1 MRDEILGMLDELQVG
16 DALPSERRLA
26 QDLKRLAADAAR
38 RDRRAGPRGPA
49 AAPPRQRHLR
59 RGAEDRAAADDDLV
73 QRGHGPARDAP
84 VAAASSASSV
94 QSAGAKLGQ
103 RLQISPVDE
112 VWVITRLRLAD
123 DETMAIE
130 WLHAPRRLLPELR
143 REELAT
149 HSFYELLRVRR
160 GITIASGT
168 QTIEPTVTSPE
179 EAELL
184 GVPVHSPG
192 VPLRADHPERRR
204 GGGGVRPVR
213 VPRGPVPAGDGASPG
228 APLGAGLN
236 GRRPHEGGRRGVTL
250 RRPLRTGDAPIIP
263 PSGGGERER

>member
-1 MRDEILGMLDELQVG
+1 MIDELVREG
-16 DALPSERRLA
+16 LLLRRHGSGTYVAEPKIALPLTMTSFSE
-26 QDLKRLAADAAR
+26 DMAR
-38 RDRRAGPRGPA
+38 RGMRP
-49 AAPPRQRHLR
+49 
-59 RGAEDRAAADDDLV
+59 
-73 QRGHGPARDAP
+73 
-84 VAAASSASSV
+84 SSRVVSFEV

-184 GVPVHSPG
+184 GVPVHSPAF
-192 VPLRADHPERRR
+192 LFERTTQS
-204 GGGGVRPVR
+204 
-213 VPRGPVPAGDGASPG
+213 D
-228 APLGAGLN
+228 
-236 GRRPHEGGRRGVTL
+236 
-250 RRPLRTGDAPIIP
+250 
-263 PSGGGERER
+263 GGEVVEFVRSVYRGDRYRLVTELRPALR

>member
-1 MRDEILGMLDELQVG
+1 MSGLAHTNGRGSKQALVRDEILGMLDELHVG

-26 QDLKRLAADAAR
+26 TDLGVSRPTLRAVIDELVREGLLLRRHGSGTYVAEPKIALPLTMTSFSEDMAR
-38 RDRRAGPRGPA
+38 RGMRP
-49 AAPPRQRHLR
+49 
-59 RGAEDRAAADDDLV
+59 
-73 QRGHGPARDAP
+73 
-84 VAAASSASSV
+84 SSDVVSFEC

-103 RLQISPVDE
+103 RLQISPVDD

-130 WLHAPRRLLPELR
+130 WLHAPRRLLPDLR

-160 GITIASGT
+160 GIVIASGT

-184 GVPVHSPG
+184 SVPVHSPAFLFERTTQSEQG
-192 VPLRADHPERRR
+192 EVVEFVRSVYRGDRYRLVTELR
-204 GGGGVRPVR
+204 
-213 VPRGPVPAGDGASPG
+213 PA
-228 APLGAGLN
+228 
-236 GRRPHEGGRRGVTL
+236 L
-250 RRPLRTGDAPIIP
+250 R
-263 PSGGGERER
+263 

>member
-1 MRDEILGMLDELQVG
+1 VTGVTQSNGRGSKQALVRDEILGMLDELQVG

-26 QDLKRLAADAAR
+26 QDLKVSRPTLRAVIDELVREGLLLRRHGSGTYVAEPKIALPLTMTSFSEDMAR
-38 RDRRAGPRGPA
+38 RGMRP
-49 AAPPRQRHLR
+49 
-59 RGAEDRAAADDDLV
+59 
-73 QRGHGPARDAP
+73 
-84 VAAASSASSV
+84 SSRV
-94 QSAGAKLGQ
+94 VGFEVTSAGAKLGQ

-149 HSFYELLRVRR
+149 HSFYELLRVRQ

-184 GVPVHSPG
+184 SVPVHSPAF
-192 VPLRADHPERRR
+192 LFERTTQS
-204 GGGGVRPVR
+204 
-213 VPRGPVPAGDGASPG
+213 D
-228 APLGAGLN
+228 
-236 GRRPHEGGRRGVTL
+236 
-250 RRPLRTGDAPIIP
+250 
-263 PSGGGERER
+263 GGEVVEFVRSVYRGDRYRLVTELRPALR

>member
-1 MRDEILGMLDELQVG
+1 MSGLAHTNGRGSKQALVRDEILGMLDELGVG

-26 QDLKRLAADAAR
+26 QELKVSRPTLRAVIDELVREGLLLRRHGSGTYVAEPKIALPLTMTSFSEDMAR
-38 RDRRAGPRGPA
+38 RGMRP
-49 AAPPRQRHLR
+49 
-59 RGAEDRAAADDDLV
+59 
-73 QRGHGPARDAP
+73 
-84 VAAASSASSV
+84 SSRVVSFEV

-184 GVPVHSPG
+184 GVPVHSPAF
-192 VPLRADHPERRR
+192 LFERTTQS
-204 GGGGVRPVR
+204 
-213 VPRGPVPAGDGASPG
+213 D
-228 APLGAGLN
+228 
-236 GRRPHEGGRRGVTL
+236 
-250 RRPLRTGDAPIIP
+250 
-263 PSGGGERER
+263 GGEVVEFVRSVYRGDRYRLVTELRPALR

>member
-1 MRDEILGMLDELQVG
+1 MSSIAHTNGRGGKQALVRDEILGMLDELQVG

-26 QDLKRLAADAAR
+26 TDLGVSRPTLRAVIDELVREGLLLRRHGSGTYVAEPKIALPLTMTSFSEDMAR
-38 RDRRAGPRGPA
+38 RGMRP
-49 AAPPRQRHLR
+49 
-59 RGAEDRAAADDDLV
+59 
-73 QRGHGPARDAP
+73 
-84 VAAASSASSV
+84 SSRVVSFEL
-94 QSAGAKLGQ
+94 QGAGAKLGQ

-130 WLHAPRRLLPELR
+130 WLHAPHKLLPGLR

-160 GITIASGT
+160 GIVIASGT

-184 GVPVHSPG
+184 SVPVHSPAFLFERTTQSEHG
-192 VPLRADHPERRR
+192 EVVEFVRSVYRGDRYRLVTELR
-204 GGGGVRPVR
+204 
-213 VPRGPVPAGDGASPG
+213 PA
-228 APLGAGLN
+228 
-236 GRRPHEGGRRGVTL
+236 L
-250 RRPLRTGDAPIIP
+250 R
-263 PSGGGERER
+263 

>member
-1 MRDEILGMLDELQVG
+1 MTGLAHTNGRGSKQALVRDEILGMLDELQVG

-26 QDLKRLAADAAR
+26 QELKVSRPTLRAVIDELVREGLLLRRHGSGTYVAEPKIALPLTMTSFSEDMAR
-38 RDRRAGPRGPA
+38 RGMRPSSRVVSF
-49 AAPPRQRHLR
+49 
-59 RGAEDRAAADDDLV
+59 EV
-73 QRGHGPARDAP
+73 QG
-84 VAAASSASSV
+84 
-94 QSAGAKLGQ
+94 AGAKLGQ

-184 GVPVHSPG
+184 SVPVHSPAF
-192 VPLRADHPERRR
+192 LFERTTQS
-204 GGGGVRPVR
+204 
-213 VPRGPVPAGDGASPG
+213 D
-228 APLGAGLN
+228 
-236 GRRPHEGGRRGVTL
+236 
-250 RRPLRTGDAPIIP
+250 
-263 PSGGGERER
+263 GGEVVEFVRSVYRGDRYRLVTELRPALR